1 VFKLKIFSAQ
11 DLKSNN
17 KYSNIVDKY
26 MFGKEVPMISIE
38 VEYNGEA
45 YREIAFF
52 KKNVVGKPS
61 KRINGIVFVDKNFEI
76 VNDKRLQ
83 KELFSAFF
91 NLTKLFEENFINNLS
106 KALASEADL
115 EKDQEETDL
124 IGEILLELSDRRI
137 EGADRVRD
145 IVLKLPQLKRENNQA
160 IQRFIE
166 ATKENQNGKIT
177 YDDIICKIKPLYLET
192 LMKNFEKIK
201 LIGSCSGYYS
211 GVKKEAM
218 KNYKKGLLSAMGSS
232 TNREGMMIEAKF
244 SHMIKV
250 NQVYSSIL
258 EFSNSEYIK
267 YLNDKEKLQIDEL
280 IEKNRVNKVIE
291 IK

>member
-1 VFKLKIFSAQ
+1 MKIFSSQ
-11 DLKSNN
+11 DMKSNSN
-17 KYSNIVDKY
+17 YNYIVGKYLN
-26 MFGKEVPMISIE
+26 GKEIPMISVE
-38 VEYNGEA
+38 VVYNGEA

-61 KRINGIVFVDKNFEI
+61 KQINGIVFVDKNFEI

-106 KALASEADL
+106 KAMVSEADL
-115 EKDQEETDL
+115 ERDEEETAVLGD
-124 IGEILLELSDRRI
+124 ILLELSDRRI
-137 EGADRVRD
+137 EGADRVRE

-160 IQRFIE
+160 IEKFIE
-166 ATKENQNGKIT
+166 TTKAYQNGKIT

-201 LIGSCSGYYS
+201 LIGSCSNYYS
-211 GVKKEAM
+211 GIKQEAM

-232 TNREGMMIEAKF
+232 TNREGMLIEAKF

-258 EFSNSEYIK
+258 GFSNSEYIK

-291 IK
+291 IR